1 MKAKRHKLLIELLES
16 GEIDSQHTAVKRLE
30 EHGIAVTQ
38 ATLSRDLEELGAMRI
53 KAGQH
58 MRYALPAQNSRFG
71 AQLSQVLKDYVISKR
86 TSGNII
92 VFITPPGHAG
102 MVAAA
107 LDRASFPE
115 VLGIVAGDDTLFI
128 CVEETLGAA
137 KALAIIEAATQ

>member
-1 MKAKRHKLLIELLES
+1 MKAKRQKLLMELLES
-16 GEIDSQHTAVKRLE
+16 GAIDSQQTAVERLRE
-30 EHGIAVTQ
+30 LGVVVTQ
-38 ATLSRDLEELGAMRI
+38 ATLSRDLEELGAIRI
-53 KAGQH
+53 KAGQQ

-71 AQLSQVLKDYVISKR
+71 AQLSQVLKDYVIAKK

-128 CVEETLGAA
+128 CVEESLGAS
-137 KALAIIEAATQ
+137 KVLERIEAATL